1 MLRRRHVGRRR
12 GRRGARSTSRVR
24 TAVEGQAVQA
34 ISDSNPSRREPR
46 TYREAR
52 LDEASSEVSALELKA
67 EDSAS
72 DDDAVEDSTSLDDV
86 LLVDGGADE
95 VVGCSVVEGVEVV
108 DGVQVDDEDVE
119 VHSCLVDV
127 LVDRIEEEDEDELC
141 CCWPLPAV
149 QVM

>member
-1 MLRRRHVGRRR
+1 MASTTCARLSRLPPGCSDAGTWVVVEAVAALAVLVASELLLRGK
-12 GRRGARSTSRVR
+12 
-24 TAVEGQAVQA
+24 
-34 ISDSNPSRREPR
+34 
-46 TYREAR
+46 REAR